1 MMESFSQKTKEEL
14 IRKIPDKSCCVKAEL
29 AAIIHSIGSIHLS
42 GKTMSLMVTGESASL
57 IKKTLLLLKTSYEV
71 NSRIIAEET
80 ERLGHR
86 RRYNLQLFGEELV
99 KKILQELAMME
110 WGYGLAGGIDPDLVR
125 LQCCR
130 GAFLR
135 GAFLSRGSITDP
147 LRSDYHLEIVTEN
160 EEYAQGLVYL
170 MNLCGFKAGLHK
182 RKEYFIY
189 VKDIDVIGKFL
200 TFVGAH
206 SAFLQLEEVRVVK
219 GMRANVNR
227 LVNCE
232 TANLEKTVRAAL
244 EQVEIIS
251 ELEHRV
257 GLDFLPDNLKEIA
270 WLRLENPE
278 ASLKELGELTQKK
291 LSKSAINYRMRK
303 LLKLAK
309 SSLGRQEKSSVR

>member
-1 MMESFSQKTKEEL
+1 MESFSQRTKEEL
-14 IRKIPDKSCCVKAEL
+14 IRRIPDKKCCVKAEL
-29 AAIIHSIGSIHLS
+29 SAIIHSIGSIYLS
-42 GKTMSLMVTGESASL
+42 GNTMSLLVTGESASL
-57 IKKTLLLLKTSYEV
+57 IKKTLMLLKTTYEV
-71 NSRIIAEET
+71 SPRIIAEET

-86 RRYNLQLFGEELV
+86 RRYNLQLFGAELV
-99 KKILQELAMME
+99 KKILRELAVME
-110 WGYGLAGGIDPDLVR
+110 WGYGLQGGIDSGLV
-125 LQCCR
+125 QFECCR
-130 GAFLR
+130 RAFLR
-135 GAFLSRGSITDP
+135 GAFISRGSITDP
-147 LRSDYHLEIVTEN
+147 LKSDYHLEIVTEN

-182 RKEYFIY
+182 RRDYFIY
-189 VKDIDVIGKFL
+189 LKDIDVIGRFL
-200 TFVGAH
+200 TFIGAH
-206 SAFLQLEEVRVVK
+206 TAFLQLEEVRVVK

-251 ELEHRV
+251 ELEHRM

-278 ASLKELGELTQKK
+278 ASLRELGELTQRK

-309 SSLGRQEKSSVR
+309 TSLGKQEKPSVR

>member
-1 MMESFSQKTKEEL
+1 MESFSKRTKEEL
-14 IRKIPDKSCCVKAEL
+14 IRRVPEKECCVKAEL

-42 GKTMSLMVTGESASL
+42 GKTMSLVVTGESASL
-57 IKKTLLLLKTSYEV
+57 IKKTLLLLKTSYKV
-71 NSRIIAEET
+71 NSRIVAEET
-80 ERLGHR
+80 ERLGRR

-130 GAFLR
+130 GSFLR

-182 RKEYFIY
+182 RKEYFVY
-189 VKDIDVIGKFL
+189 VKDIDMIGKFL

-206 SAFLQLEEVRVVK
+206 SAFLQLEEVRVIK